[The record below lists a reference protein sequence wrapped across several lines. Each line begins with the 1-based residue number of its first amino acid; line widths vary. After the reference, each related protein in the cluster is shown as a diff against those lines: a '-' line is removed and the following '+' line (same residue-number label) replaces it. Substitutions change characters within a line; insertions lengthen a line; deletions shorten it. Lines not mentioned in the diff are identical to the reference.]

1 MADLRPR
8 VLVTGAAG
16 NLGLRLLSQLP
27 DFAVTGTDVARP
39 ATGALARFEFIN
51 LGVEVSCVEL
61 IQLLREVQPTA
72 VVHLAF
78 VIDPVRTG
86 VLDVERMWHIN
97 VAGTARVCEAIGEVN
112 SSGGEIRK
120 FIYASSVS
128 AYGPELPGEVNENY
142 PLGGHTLPYA
152 VHKRES
158 DNVVQNRAGELGDC
172 STYILRPQIYAG
184 KSMENY
190 LVGAFRGT
198 PSGRSDRAKRMR
210 AAGRRL
216 PVVLPL
222 GRRYLDNAIQ
232 FIHVDDV
239 ARLIAW
245 ILRRD
250 QQDDRLTILNVAGRG
265 ESLTFGECIRMSGNR
280 LIQVPTKF
288 LFNLI
293 LRLMWRSG
301 ISGIPPEASPY
312 MTGAYAMDTA
322 RLKAFLGSDYE
333 QVIQYTM
340 RAAFEETCH
349 REDSPPPPRTAPVQR
364 PA

>member
-1 MADLRPR
+1 MADLKPS
-8 VLVTGAAG
+8 VLITGAAG

-27 DFAVTGTDVARP
+27 DFSVIGTDVARP
-39 ATGALARFEFIN
+39 ATGDLTHFDFIN
-51 LGVEVSCVEL
+51 LGQEVSCLEM
-61 IQLLREVQPTA
+61 IELLREYQPQA

-86 VLDVERMWHIN
+86 VLDVDHMWHIN
-97 VAGTARVCEAIGEVN
+97 VAGTARVVEAIGEAN
-112 SSGGEIRK
+112 RSGAQIKK

-152 VHKRES
+152 IHKRES
-158 DNVVQNRAGELGDC
+158 DTVVQNRAAELGDC
-172 STYILRPQIYAG
+172 CTYILRPQIYAG
-184 KSMENY
+184 ASMENY

-198 PSGRSDRAKRMR
+198 PSGRGPRAAKMR
-210 AAGRRL
+210 AAGKRL
-216 PVVLPL
+216 PVVLPM

-232 FIHVDDV
+232 FIHVDDI

-245 ILRRD
+245 ILRRNVND
-250 QQDDRLTILNVAGRG
+250 GRLTVLNVAGRG
-265 ESLTFGECIRMSGNR
+265 ESMTFGECIRLSGNR
-280 LIQVPTKF
+280 FIPIPTKF

-293 LRLMWRSG
+293 LRLMWNAG

-322 RLKAFLGSDYE
+322 RLREFLGSDYE
-333 QVIQYTM
+333 NVIQYTM
-340 RAAFEETCH
+340 RAAFEETCQPNVS
-349 REDSPPPPRTAPVQR
+349 RPTLQPSPAQRTA
-364 PA
+364 